1 MFNVVDGSFPSPLF
15 VPSFRRG
22 QEEEEE
28 GEGEEDSRTLSFSA
42 DFPLERRMLGFAF
55 ATNAQRELFTFL
67 ADSGMVVSLLY
78 IGTSRSLTLL
88 LILGARESERPPSGT
103 VRCVGLSGCDSAM

>member
-1 MFNVVDGSFPSPLF
+1 MFKLERLLSPLF
-15 VPSFRRG
+15 VCSFRPEGGGGGGRG
-22 QEEEEE
+22 
-28 GEGEEDSRTLSFSA
+28 GGGLFNAFLFSRLSFGEETCLASLV
-42 DFPLERRMLGFAF
+42 
-55 ATNAQRELFTFL
+55 TFL